1 MTRKIPPNPDEALEK
16 MRKYCAYQ
24 ERCHQEARYKLVAL
38 GVKGETLEKILG
50 QLIEEGFL
58 DEERFARSYARG
70 KFRQNLW
77 GKQKIVLEL
86 TRRQIGSYLQ
96 KKAMEEIDDKD
107 YRDALIELLRKKKE
121 SFHRFPEAEQRIRL
135 FKFAL
140 QRGFEADLI
149 YECIAFIY

>member
-1 MTRKIPPNPDEALEK
+1 MTRRSTPNPDEALGK
-16 MRKYCAYQ
+16 MRKFCAYQ

-38 GVKGETLEKILG
+38 GVRGDTLEKILG

-77 GKQKIVLEL
+77 GRQKIVLEL

-96 KKAMEEIDDKD
+96 KKAMEEINEED
-107 YRDALIELLRKKKE
+107 YRDALIELLRKKQV
-121 SFHRFPEAEQRIRL
+121 SFERFPEAEQRVRL
-135 FKFAL
+135 FRFAL